1 MRSEFD
7 FFEIDMNHLKGKK
20 TFPFQIFIFNPIHKK
35 YSLVLNGNRPLTK
48 EIEQFINFL
57 LERGGRLAILKK
69 QKKTFL
75 VAQETQEHEIPSL
88 KTRELHELEKERI
101 MYQKLYEMYLEK
113 NGPLAFQSEFETA
126 CLNDNFEK
134 LIERARMEILTFS
147 VSQSYTVSLAI
158 NLAKQFLIKDNF
170 INRIV
175 TTVFFTAKTLN
186 INDEE
191 ALGDV
196 IVAAFLLHLGFTQL
210 PLSMARKPQN
220 KLFDEE
226 RKLYK
231 KHTILANHLI
241 KRGGLEISERCRNII
256 FDHHERYN
264 GAGFPGEKYG
274 ESIEL
279 LSLLVG
285 AISHIFEFSS
295 GKVTGSKLAMKSVI
309 ISIKNKSFTPG
320 LELEFGDKINEC
332 ISNLINTEKIEENNI
347 KQMKAA

>member
-1 MRSEFD
+1 
-7 FFEIDMNHLKGKK
+7 
-20 TFPFQIFIFNPIHKK
+20 
-35 YSLVLNGNRPLTK
+35 
-48 EIEQFINFL
+48 
-57 LERGGRLAILKK
+57 LAA
-69 QKKTFL
+69 FCS
-75 VAQETQEHEIPSL
+75 PSL
-88 KTRELHELEKERI
+88 PANLPC
-101 MYQKLYEMYLEK
+101 
-113 NGPLAFQSEFETA
+113 NS
-126 CLNDNFEK
+126 DNFEK
-134 LIERARMEILTFS
+134 LIERARAEILTFS
-147 VSQSYTVSLAI
+147 VTQTYTVSLAI
-158 NLAKQFLIKDNF
+158 KFAKQFLIKDNF
-170 INRIV
+170 LNRIV
-175 TTVFFTAKTLN
+175 TTAYFTAKTLN

-191 ALGDV
+191 ALADV
-196 IVAAFLLHLGFTQL
+196 IVASYLLHLGFTQL
-210 PLSMARKPQN
+210 PLTMVRKPQN
-220 KLFDEE
+220 SLFDEE

-285 AISHIFEFSS
+285 AVSHIFEFSS
-295 GKVTGSKLAMKSVI
+295 GKITGSKLAMKSVI

-332 ISNLINTEKIEENNI
+332 ISNLINTEKIEDNNI